1 MALVFIVIGVW
12 GWDEGTMGFVGFEL
26 ALRQQSL
33 FLWACP
39 DIEQGGEKEAWGLK
53 VVRGQTSKMKLDS
66 SL

>member
-1 MALVFIVIGVW
+1 
-12 GWDEGTMGFVGFEL
+12 MGFVGFEL